1 MIVVDSSVWIAQ
13 LRAQNSAA
21 VARLA
26 NIKVAGQIIVG
37 DLVLTEVLS
46 GARDHAHAARL
57 ERSLRRFSV
66 EAMVDDVLAVSAARH
81 FRLLRGQ
88 GITVRKT
95 IDLLIATFCI
105 ERGHALL
112 HQDRDFDL
120 IARHLDLQ
128 LA

>member
-21 VARLA
+21 VVKLA
-26 NIKVAGQIIVG
+26 NIDAATRVIVG

-57 ERSLRRFSV
+57 ERSLRRFRV
-66 EAMVDDVLAVSAARH
+66 EAMLDDALAVSAARY

-88 GITVRKT
+88 GITVRRT
-95 IDLLIATFCI
+95 VDLLIATFCI

-120 IARHLDLQ
+120 IARHLDLK